1 MLTCT
6 MCKNR
11 ILNTKLN
18 EYCRTV
24 MNNAIKTI
32 TDKTNLEKNKPVISS
47 VAITPY
53 KDDKNSSPNYSLV
66 FLFFGFLSMS
76 TFYLYKRIK

>member
-11 ILNTKLN
+11 LLNTKLN
-18 EYCRTV
+18 EYCKNV

-32 TDKTNLEKNKPVISS
+32 TEKGNLEKNKDDQIS
-47 VAITPY
+47 P
-53 KDDKNSSPNYSLV
+53 KGDPNIFS
-66 FLFFGFLSMS
+66 FIMGFLSGS
-76 TFYLYKRIK
+76 VITFYLYKKVK

>member
-11 ILNTKLN
+11 ILNAKLN

-32 TDKTNLEKNKPVISS
+32 TDKTNLEKNKPEM
-47 VAITPY
+47 AITPY
-53 KDDKNSSPNYSLV
+53 KDNTPNYNSPNYSLV